1 MFISRLE
8 HLVLLT
14 FVLGVVAEA
23 SYSSCYYHGSSFGA
37 SSVVDTCLG
46 LALRLRPLLVITLD
60 RAAEAVSVVKCTL
73 FEMACVGWGCF
84 SWIRFFV
91 RPSQWYGVEG
101 SRALVQFFAVPR
113 GAVMFTSVFSP
124 CPPILFWGLV
134 ISFPSL
140 SSMWL

>member
-23 SYSSCYYHGSSFGA
+23 SYSSCYYNGSSFGA

-84 SWIRFFV
+84 SWISFFCLGL
-91 RPSQWYGVEG
+91 PSGLG
-101 SRALVQFFAVPR
+101 LR
-113 GAVMFTSVFSP
+113 
-124 CPPILFWGLV
+124 GLV
-134 ISFPSL
+134 LWSSFLRSPGVP
-140 SSMWL
+140 